1 MKKVAIWTLVIS
13 IIVFAITWGIIGVK
27 LLDSNFN
34 FMTEAYIAYGSFG
47 IFFISLIYLKWG
59 KLRCP
64 YCGKVRM
71 SSGKYCSHCGKE
83 IKE

>member
-1 MKKVAIWTLVIS
+1 MKKNSIWTLVIS

-27 LLDSNFN
+27 LLDNNYNFI
-34 FMTEAYIAYGSFG
+34 TEAYIACGSFG

-59 KLRCP
+59 KSRCP